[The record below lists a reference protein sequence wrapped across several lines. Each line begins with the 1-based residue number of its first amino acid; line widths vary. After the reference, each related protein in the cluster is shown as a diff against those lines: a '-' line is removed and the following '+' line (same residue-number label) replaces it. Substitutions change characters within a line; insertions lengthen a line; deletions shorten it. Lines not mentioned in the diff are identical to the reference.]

1 MIIHEQYVA
10 ILALPSA
17 ISIVDFLRLHFT
29 KLINKIHGQSRA
41 AARVRLNIVVVCSST
56 WSLIWNVGIKLDT
69 NAAYLPNSL
78 AQIIA

>member
-17 ISIVDFLRLHFT
+17 ISIVDFLRLQFT

-56 WSLIWNVGIKLDT
+56 
-69 NAAYLPNSL
+69 
-78 AQIIA
+78 

>member
-56 WSLIWNVGIKLDT
+56 
-69 NAAYLPNSL
+69 
-78 AQIIA
+78 